1 MSAAIQLQNIERRF
15 RQGGR
20 TLEVLTGASLTL
32 QAGEVVGLL
41 GQSGSGKSTLLQIAG
56 LLEKP
61 DAGEVVIEGAAAGR
75 LSDNER
81 TRLRRRGLGFVYQFH
96 YLLPEFSAEEN
107 VMLPLRIAQ
116 VDKDEARQK
125 AGGLLDRLGLADR
138 LSHRPMQL
146 SGGEQQRVAIA
157 RALANG
163 PSILLAD
170 EPTGNLDEATA
181 ERVLNVF
188 LELAQEQRVAAIVA
202 THNTDLAKRMDRVVL
217 LKDGQLHAQ

>member
-81 TRLRRRGLGFVYQFH
+81 TRLRRRRLGFVYQFH

-116 VDKDEARQK
+116 ADKDEARQK

-202 THNTDLAKRMDRVVL
+202 THNTDRAKRMDRVVL
-217 LKDGQLHAQ
+217 LKDGQLHAE

>member
-81 TRLRRRGLGFVYQFH
+81 TRLRRRRLGFVYQFH

-116 VDKDEARQK
+116 ADKDEARQK

-217 LKDGQLHAQ
+217 LKDGQLHAE

>member
-1 MSAAIQLQNIERRF
+1 MSTAIQLQNIERRF

-20 TLEVLTGASLTL
+20 TLDVLTGASLTL

-61 DAGEVVIEGAAAGR
+61 DAGEVVVEGAPAGP

-81 TRLRRRGLGFVYQFH
+81 TRLRRRRLGFVYQFH

-116 VDKDEARQK
+116 ADKDEAHETARD
-125 AGGLLDRLGLADR
+125 LLDRLGLADR

-157 RALANG
+157 RALANS

-188 LELAQEQRVAAIVA
+188 LELAQERRVAAIVA
-202 THNTDLAKRMDRVVL
+202 THNTELARRMDRVVL
-217 LKDGQLHAQ
+217 LKDGRLHAD

>member
-1 MSAAIQLQNIERRF
+1 MSAAIQLQSIERRF

-81 TRLRRRGLGFVYQFH
+81 TRLRRRRLGFVYQFH

-116 VDKDEARQK
+116 ADKDEARQK